1 MAYSRPTGKR
11 LQRDNHMSTIPYIT
25 IAGRRIASDTPPY
38 IIAELS
44 ANHNGRLDTA
54 LKIIE
59 EAKKAGADA
68 IKLQTY
74 TADTIT
80 LDCDSEEFQ
89 IHGGLWDGKTLYQL
103 YQEAHMPW
111 AWHKPLFE
119 RARELSITIFS
130 SPFDNTAVDLLEDL
144 NAPAYKIAS
153 FEAVDLPLIK
163 YVASTGKPMII
174 STGMADD
181 TEISEAIEAARE
193 GGCKE
198 LAVLHCVSGYPAPAA
213 DYNLRT
219 IPDMME
225 RYSLVTGLSDHTLD
239 NTTAIASVVL
249 GASIIEKHF
258 TLDRSGGGPDDSF
271 SLEPTE
277 LAALCRDSK
286 TAWSALGEV
295 NYGRKSSEQGN
306 AQFRRSLYFVKDLR
320 AGDVIT
326 ADAVRSVRPGYGA
339 QPKEKGL
346 LIGKRVLFD
355 VKANTPVKMES
366 VDR

>member
-1 MAYSRPTGKR
+1 MSPTI
-11 LQRDNHMSTIPYIT
+11 S
-25 IAGRRIASDTPPY
+25 IAGRPIGPDYAPY

-44 ANHNGRLDTA
+44 ANHNGKLETA

-68 IKLQTY
+68 VKLQTY

-89 IHGGLWDGKTLYQL
+89 IHGGLWDGKNLYQL
-103 YQEAHMPW
+103 YKEAQMPW
-111 AWHKPLFE
+111 EWHSVLFE
-119 RARELSITIFS
+119 HARKLGITIFS
-130 SPFDNTAVDLLEDL
+130 SPFDNTAVDLLESL

-174 STGMADD
+174 STGMADAD
-181 TEISEAIEAARE
+181 EIQEAIQAARD

-198 LAVLHCVSGYPAPAA
+198 LAILHCVSGYPAPAA

-219 IPDMME
+219 IPDMMN
-225 RYSLVTGLSDHTLD
+225 RFGLVTGLSDHTLD
-239 NTTAIASVVL
+239 NTTAIASVVM
-249 GASIIEKHF
+249 GASVIEKHF

-271 SLEPTE
+271 SLEPAE

-286 TAWSALGEV
+286 TAWASLGQV
-295 NYGRKSSEQGN
+295 DYGRKSSEQGN
-306 AQFRRSLYFVKDLR
+306 VKFRRSLYFVKDLNP
-320 AGDVIT
+320 GDIIT
-326 ADAVRSVRPGYGA
+326 ADAVRSVRPGFGLS
-339 QPKEKGL
+339 PKH
-346 LIGKRVLFD
+346 FD
-355 VKANTPVKMES
+355 EIVGSKATKSIQANTATNKSHYE
-366 VDR
+366 

>member
-1 MAYSRPTGKR
+1 M
-11 LQRDNHMSTIPYIT
+11 N
-25 IAGRRIASDTPPY
+25 IAGRRIAGNEKPY

-44 ANHNGRLDTA
+44 ANHNGRIETA

-59 EAKKAGADA
+59 EAKKAGVDA
-68 IKLQTY
+68 VKLQTY

-80 LDCDSEEFQ
+80 LDCDSEEF
-89 IHGGLWDGKTLYQL
+89 IIKDGLWDGRTLYDL

-111 AWHKPLFE
+111 GWHKPLFE
-119 RARELSITIFS
+119 YARKLDITIFS

-174 STGMADD
+174 STGMADAE
-181 TEISEAIEAARE
+181 EIQEAINSARE

-198 LAVLHCVSGYPAPAA
+198 LAILHCVSGYPAPAS

-219 IPDMME
+219 IPNMIE
-225 RYSLVTGLSDHTLD
+225 RFGLVTGISDHTLD
-239 NTTAIASVVL
+239 NTTAITSVAL

-258 TLDRSGGGPDDSF
+258 TLDRNGGGPDDSF
-271 SLEPTE
+271 SLEPAN

-286 TAWSALGEV
+286 TAWQALGKMD
-295 NYGRKSSEQGN
+295 YGRKTSEQGN
-306 AQFRRSLYFVKDLR
+306 VKFRRSLYFVKDLK
-320 AGDVIT
+320 AGNIIT
-326 ADAVRSVRPGYGA
+326 ESSIRSVRPGFGLSPKHFESLLGKCLRVDVDYG
-339 QPKEKGL
+339 QPTSWD
-346 LIGKRVLFD
+346 LF
-355 VKANTPVKMES
+355 N
-366 VDR
+366 